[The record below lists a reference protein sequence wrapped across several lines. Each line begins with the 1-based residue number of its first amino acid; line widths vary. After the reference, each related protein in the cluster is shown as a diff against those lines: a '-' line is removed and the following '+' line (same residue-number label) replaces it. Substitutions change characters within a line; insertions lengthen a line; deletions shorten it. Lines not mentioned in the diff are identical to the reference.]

1 MLFRSPGIQTPL
13 PVPADAP
20 PGTMPPTFDGNP
32 ERIGVDTFSVF
43 LDPTTA
49 RVFPP
54 PVGSTLEVTSN
65 VTVTNITGPVDYAFR
80 SYIIDAE
87 GWNMPTAV
95 TPNVL
100 PASTRARTSDEFT
113 VASMNLERF
122 FDMTDDPATSDAVLT
137 PTAFATRLEK
147 ASRAILTIL
156 QAPDVIGVEEVEN
169 LPTLQALAD
178 TVNADAPGAGQAVA
192 HYDAFLMEG
201 NDIGGIDVGF
211 LVRTDKVSVTNVEQ
225 YSKNTTYVQPDGTTA
240 QIGRAH
246 V

>member
-1 MLFRSPGIQTPL
+1 
-13 PVPADAP
+13 
-20 PGTMPPTFDGNP
+20 
-32 ERIGVDTFSVF
+32 
-43 LDPTTA
+43 
-49 RVFPP
+49 
-54 PVGSTLEVTSN
+54 
-65 VTVTNITGPVDYAFR
+65 
-80 SYIIDAE
+80 
-87 GWNMPTAV
+87 MPTAV

-225 YSKNTTYVQPDGTTA
+225 YSKNTT
-240 QIGRAH
+240 
-246 V
+246 